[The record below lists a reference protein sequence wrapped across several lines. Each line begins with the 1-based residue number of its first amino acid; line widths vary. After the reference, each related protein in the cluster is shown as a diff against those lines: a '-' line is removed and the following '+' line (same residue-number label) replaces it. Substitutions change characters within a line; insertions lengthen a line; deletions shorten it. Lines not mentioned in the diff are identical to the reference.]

1 MLHRSRLLANTD
13 GGEVNLGAMDQG
25 SIAPLL
31 AFSPQ
36 EAKSEILA
44 LSRDS

>member
-1 MLHRSRLLANTD
+1 MLHYSGQD
-13 GGEVNLGAMDQG
+13 SSGKVNLRAMNQG
-25 SIAPLL
+25 SGAPLL
-31 AFSPQ
+31 AFSPR